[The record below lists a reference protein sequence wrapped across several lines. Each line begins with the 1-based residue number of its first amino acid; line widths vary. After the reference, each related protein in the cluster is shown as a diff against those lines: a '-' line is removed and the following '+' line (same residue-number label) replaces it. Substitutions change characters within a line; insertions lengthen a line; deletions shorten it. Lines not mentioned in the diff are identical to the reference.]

1 MDIKSIIEQLNLL
14 PKGYISKKVIKGK
27 EYYYLQYLE
36 GGKIV
41 SEYIRRTDLSRIK
54 EQIEKRKELERLLKK
69 FKNNHVFSLSGNSKS
84 LTGYLMNEDNI
95 CAKFKNGSLVYIDEN
110 TAPLYI
116 KRTRDIASY
125 LSSRILDLSRPNAR
139 ILLKQLGIDEKKEEY
154 IALYAHG
161 ATIQDHYWFKALGS
175 SKKYNDI
182 RFDSDFFADIALKG
196 KIMQLKG
203 LGSPS
208 PEFTNIGSFEKCWRK
223 IDGEWWLY
231 KAGKEDEIFSEYFVY
246 KLAKSLNLPVA
257 EYELDGEYIRSL
269 NFADKYNFEP
279 MFALAADNENYD
291 FIFQLLFEI
300 DKEIAKQ
307 YILLLWFDTIV
318 YNLDRHNQNYG
329 VMRDRTSGKIISLS
343 PNFDN
348 NLALL
353 AYNKTLDQLPEK
365 EQFMNS
371 FIKFVERNFEAK
383 KLYIEIQ
390 FPLLTKD
397 IIEKILDE
405 IPIKKDKEKIA
416 SFIINRFKY
425 LFKRRV
431 NLQTNIKK

>member
-14 PKGYISKKVIKGK
+14 PKGYISKKVIKGNY
-27 EYYYLQYLE
+27 YYYLQFIE
-36 GGKIV
+36 NGKIV
-41 SEYIRRTDLSRIK
+41 SKYIRHNDLHEIEK
-54 EQIEKRKELERLLKK
+54 QIEKRKELERLLKK
-69 FKNNHVFSLSGNSKS
+69 FKNNHVFSLSVNSRL

-95 CAKFKNGSLVYIDEN
+95 CAKFKNGSLVYINEN

-125 LSSRILDLSRPNAR
+125 LSNRILDLSRPNAR

-175 SKKYNDI
+175 SKKYGDI
-182 RFDSDFFADIALKG
+182 RFDSDLYADIALKG

-203 LGSPS
+203 LESPS

-223 IDGEWWLY
+223 IDGKWWLY

-246 KLAKSLNLPVA
+246 KLAKNLGLPVA

-307 YILLLWFDTIV
+307 YILLLWFDAIV

-371 FIKFVERNFEAK
+371 FIKFIERNFKAK
-383 KLYIEIQ
+383 KLYLEIE

-397 IIEKILDE
+397 IIVKIFDE
-405 IPIKKDKEKIA
+405 IPIKKDQEKIA
-416 SFIINRFKY
+416 SFIISRFKY
-425 LFKRRV
+425 LSKRRV
-431 NLQTNIKK
+431 NL

>member
-1 MDIKSIIEQLNLL
+1 MDIKNIIEQLQLL
-14 PKGYISKKVIKGK
+14 PKGYISKKVIKGND
-27 EYYYLQYLE
+27 YYYLQFIE
-36 GGKIV
+36 NGKIV
-41 SEYIRRTDLSRIK
+41 SKYIRHVDLPEIEK
-54 EQIEKRKELERLLKK
+54 QIEKRKELERLLKK
-69 FKNNHVFSLSGNSKS
+69 FKNNHVFSLSVNSKS
-84 LTGYLMNEDNI
+84 LTGYLMNEDKI
-95 CAKFKNGSLVYIDEN
+95 CAKFKNGSLVYINEK

-116 KRTRDIASY
+116 KRTRDIASF
-125 LSSRILDLSRPNAR
+125 LSNRILDLSRPNAR

-182 RFDSDFFADIALKG
+182 RFDSDLYADIALKG

-223 IDGEWWLY
+223 IDGKWWLY

-246 KLAKSLNLPVA
+246 KLAKNLGLPVA

-291 FIFQLLFEI
+291 YIFQILFEI
-300 DKEIAKQ
+300 NKEIAKQ
-307 YILLLWFDTIV
+307 YILLLWFDAIV

-329 VMRDRTSGKIISLS
+329 LMRDRTSGKIISLS

-365 EQFMNS
+365 EQFLNS
-371 FIKFVERNFEAK
+371 FIKFIERNFEAK
-383 KLYIEIQ
+383 KLYIEIE

-397 IIEKILDE
+397 IIENIFDE

-416 SFIINRFKY
+416 SFILNRFKY
-425 LFKRRV
+425 LSKRRV
-431 NLQTNIKK
+431 NL